1 MTIAQSLLTYIA
13 DTWMKGDADGLDENV
28 PLLELNIIDSSEIFD
43 LVHHVQTQYRVT
55 VPLREVAPDNF
66 RTVGT
71 IAALVERLRTESEG
85 VR

>member
-1 MTIAQSLLTYIA
+1 
-13 DTWMKGDADGLDENV
+13 
-28 PLLELNIIDSSEIFD
+28 
-43 LVHHVQTQYRVT
+43 VQTEYRVT

-66 RTVGT
+66 RTVAA